1 MTEAMNGM
9 HAPSR
14 MLSHQRSGHL
24 RIAALFPSLLCTVA
38 LFAQQRIDGT
48 FPFQTDTAK
57 QYSIYVPS
65 NYTPGTPHRLMLGLH
80 PLNTARWNSISW
92 CDTLIVF
99 AETNGL
105 LLVCPDGGADGAID
119 DPIDTAF
126 TTALLD
132 SMDAWYSIDHDKV
145 YAMGFSW
152 GGRTTYTYGL
162 LRPQV
167 FNGYLPIGAAITNL
181 NEVNTTMQAN
191 SAGKP
196 VYIVHGGSDSPST
209 RYTPILNA
217 LNANGAIVNSILMP
231 GIGHTIDFPNR
242 NAILGTAFQWIDSV
256 NCAALMT
263 AVQDVPSAMS
273 TMRIVPNVI
282 GKDRHAR
289 LELELKDSG
298 SVVVEVLDAQGKVI
312 RTFNARLSA
321 GSGAAELDLHGL
333 APGGYLL
340 NVRGAAV
347 GSVRVVLE

>member
-1 MTEAMNGM
+1 MNTPLYM
-9 HAPSR
+9 APQ
-14 MLSHQRSGHL
+14 QRPGQL
-24 RIAALFPSLLCTVA
+24 RIGALLLPLLISST
-38 LFAQQRIDGT
+38 LPAQQRIDGT
-48 FPFQTDTAK
+48 FPFQTDLVK

-65 NYTPGTPHRLMLGLH
+65 SYTPGTPHRLMLGLH

-132 SMDAWYSIDHDKV
+132 SMDTWYSIDHDKV
-145 YAMGFSW
+145 YVMGFSW

-167 FNGYLPIGAAITNL
+167 FRGYLPIGAAINGL
-181 NEVNTTMQAN
+181 AEVNTTMQAY

-209 RYTPILNA
+209 RYTPILDA
-217 LNANGAIVNSILMP
+217 LNANGAMVNSILMP

-242 NAILGTAFQWIDSV
+242 NAILGVAFQWIDSV

-263 AVQDVPSAMS
+263 AVRELPS
-273 TMRIVPNVI
+273 TTPTLRIVPNII
-282 GKDRHAR
+282 GTDRHAQ
-289 LELELKDSG
+289 LEVVLTDNG
-298 SVVVEVLDAQGKVI
+298 SVTVDVLDGQGKAI
-312 RTFNARLSA
+312 RTFNAQLPK
-321 GSGAAELDLHGL
+321 GSSTIELDLNGS
-333 APGGYLL
+333 APGNYVLK
-340 NVRGAAV
+340 VRGAAG
-347 GSVRVVLE
+347 GSLLVVLE

>member
-1 MTEAMNGM
+1 M
-9 HAPSR
+9 R
-14 MLSHQRSGHL
+14 LY
-24 RIAALFPSLLCTVA
+24 ALLLLTFFTGA
-38 LFAQQRIDGT
+38 LFAQQRVDGT

-57 QYSIYVPS
+57 QYSIYVPT
-65 NYTPGTPHRLMLGLH
+65 NYTPGTPHRLVLGLH

-105 LLVCPDGGADGAID
+105 LLVCPDGGPDGAID

-132 SMDAWYSIDHDKV
+132 SMDTWYSIDHDKV

-162 LRPQV
+162 LRPEV
-167 FNGYLPIGAAITNL
+167 FRGYLPIGAAINSLT
-181 NEVNTTMQAN
+181 EVNTTMQAN

-196 VYIVHGGSDSPST
+196 VYLVHGGSDSPST

-217 LNANGAIVNSILMP
+217 LNANGAIVNSILMA

-256 NCAALMT
+256 NCNALMT
-263 AVQDVPSAMS
+263 AVADLSSAAL
-273 TMRIVPNVI
+273 TMRVLPNVI
-282 GKDRHAR
+282 GKERYAR
-289 LELELKDSG
+289 LDLVLKDSG
-298 SVVVEVLDAQGKVI
+298 SVFVGVVDAEGKTI
-312 RTFNARLSA
+312 RTFNERLA
-321 GSGAAELDLHGL
+321 KGSGAVELDLHGI
-333 APGGYLL
+333 APGSYLL
-340 NVRGAAV
+340 DLRGAAV
-347 GSVRVVLE
+347 GTVRMVITE